1 MASAIPGWRPEVLK
15 TFSRKVDATRWLAD
29 RQAAALRGD
38 LISPEMQIMTV
49 AELAAEWRATWPGRL
64 QPSSQQRADQ
74 LLALY
79 VLPSLGAERAATL
92 SYSAVQRFLAA
103 LPAALSPST
112 VRKVHACLSALF
124 TEGIRAGHVR
134 VNPCRHQRLPRI
146 VKAERIVITVEQ
158 AEALAVAAGR
168 IASSTK
174 CGAPS
179 GPQAVAAVRLAAY
192 TGLRAG
198 EQWGLR
204 RRDIDLLHGRVHVSR
219 ALKLIGGRLEFGP
232 TKTHQQRRVSMPRFL
247 VADVEALLEEREAHE
262 DALLFQGAYGA
273 PIRHNL
279 FGRRIFKPACAM
291 ASLPTALR
299 WHDLRHSHGSH
310 LLGRGVPI
318 HVVKERLG
326 HASIQTTVDVYGHL
340 MPGADDD
347 VARLFDDE
355 AA

>member
-1 MASAIPGWRPEVLK
+1 MGAWHGKSASPASGETLK
-15 TFSRKVDATRWLAD
+15 TFGRKVDAQRWLAD

-64 QPSSQQRADQ
+64 QPSSQRRSDE

-112 VRKVHACLSALF
+112 VRKVHATLSALF

-146 VKAERIVITVEQ
+146 VKAERIIITVEQ
-158 AEALAVAAGR
+158 AEALAVEAGR
-168 IASSTK
+168 IASRTK
-174 CGAPS
+174 GDAPS
-179 GPQAVAAVRLAAY
+179 GPQAALAVRLSAY

-198 EQWGLR
+198 EQWALR
-204 RRDIDLLHGRVHVSR
+204 RRDIDLPHGRVHVSR

-232 TKTHQQRRVSMPRFL
+232 TKTHQERRVSVPKFVL
-247 VADVEALLEEREAHE
+247 AGIEALLEDREAHP
-262 DALLFQGAYGA
+262 DTLLFQGRIWRADPPQPVRATHLQACPPVGVPPHGA
-273 PIRHNL
+273 ALARPAAFARLAPAWARGADPRGQAAARAREHPDDRRCL
-279 FGRRIFKPACAM
+279 RPPHAGRR
-291 ASLPTALR
+291 
-299 WHDLRHSHGSH
+299 
-310 LLGRGVPI
+310 
-318 HVVKERLG
+318 
-326 HASIQTTVDVYGHL
+326 
-340 MPGADDD
+340 
-347 VARLFDDE
+347 
-355 AA
+355 